1 MNMKS
6 VSYILGWILNI
17 EAVLMGLPLVT
28 AIIYGEKQGFAFL
41 IVMAVCAMIGYL
53 LTHKRPNNP
62 NFYAKEGFVT
72 TALSWI
78 VMSFFGCLPFYLSGE
93 IPHFVD
99 ALFETVSGFTTTGAS
114 ILSDVETM
122 SHCCM
127 LWRCFTHWI
136 GGMGVLVFLLA
147 VLPMVGGSNMHLMKA
162 ESPGPVVGK
171 LVPKVRYTARILYML
186 YIVLT
191 ILEFLLLMLG
201 GMIPFEAICTAFGTA
216 GTGGFGFRNDSFAGF
231 SPYIQWVVTIFMI
244 IFGVNFNVYFLILMR
259 KFAQAARCEEMRWY
273 LIIIAAS
280 TAMICANIY
289 DAALTFEHN
298 LRNAAFQ
305 VASIITTTG
314 FATVDFDL
322 WPAFSKCILVALMF
336 CGACAGST
344 GGGLKVS
351 RWVMAAKSLG
361 SYVGSFLHPRGVRRV
376 RFEDKDVDSG
386 TMNAIY
392 VYFVGVFFV
401 FSASVVVVSLE
412 NMDLVSTFT
421 AVAATFNNIG
431 PGLALVGPTCN
442 FGGLSDLSKAVLIFD
457 MLTGRLEVFPM
468 LLLLY
473 PPLWRESY
481 REYRHRKR
489 RCAAPAREKNEEG
502 IKAYGENL

>member
-6 VSYILGWILNI
+6 VSYILGWVLNI
-17 EAVLMGLPLVT
+17 EAALMSLPLVT
-28 AIIYGEKQGFAFL
+28 SLIYGEGEGWAFA
-41 IVMAVCAMIGYL
+41 IVMAMCAGIGFL

-62 NFYAKEGFVT
+62 NFRAREGFVA

-78 VMSFFGCLPFYLSGE
+78 FMSLFGCLPFYFTGE
-93 IPHFVD
+93 IPRFID

-147 VLPMVGGSNMHLMKA
+147 VLPMVGGTNMHLMKA

-216 GTGGFGFRNDSFAGF
+216 GTGGFGFRNDSFASF
-231 SPYIQWVVTIFMI
+231 SGYIQWVVAIFMI
-244 IFGVNFNVYFLILMR
+244 IFGVNFNVYFLLFMK
-259 KFAQAARCEEMRWY
+259 KFKQALRCEEMRWY
-273 LIIIAAS
+273 LGIVAAAS
-280 TAMICANIY
+280 VLICANTY
-289 DAALTFEHN
+289 DAALTLEHN
-298 LRNAAFQ
+298 MRNSVFQ
-305 VASIITTTG
+305 VATIITTTG
-314 FATVDFDL
+314 FATVNFDL
-322 WPAFSKCILVALMF
+322 WPAFSRALVVLLMF
-336 CGACAGST
+336 IGACAGST
-344 GGGLKVS
+344 GGGLKIS
-351 RWVMAAKSLG
+351 RWVMSGKAMA

-376 RFEDKDVDSG
+376 RFEDKDVEES
-386 TMNAIY
+386 TLHAIF
-392 VYFVGVFFV
+392 VYFMGVFFI
-401 FSASVVVVSLE
+401 FTVSMLILALE
-412 NMDLVSTFT
+412 NMDLTSTFT

-431 PGLALVGPTCN
+431 PGLNLVGPTCN
-442 FGGLSDLSKAVLIFD
+442 FGFLSDLSKAVLIFD
-457 MLTGRLEVFPM
+457 MLAGRLEVFPM
-468 LLLLY
+468 LMLLY
-473 PPLWRESY
+473 PPLWKEAYREHKRKQRRRESM
-481 REYRHRKR
+481 KR
-489 RCAAPAREKNEEG
+489 
-502 IKAYGENL
+502 

>member
-6 VSYILGWILNI
+6 VSYILGWILNV
-17 EAVLMGLPLVT
+17 EAALMGLPLVT
-28 AIIYGEKQGFAFL
+28 AIIYWETQGIAFA
-41 IVMAVCAMIGYL
+41 VTMALCALVGFL
-53 LTHKRPNNP
+53 LTHKRAASPH
-62 NFYAKEGFVT
+62 FYAREGFVA

-78 VMSFFGCLPFYLSGE
+78 VMSVFGCLPFYLSGE
-93 IPHFVD
+93 IPRFVD

-114 ILSDVETM
+114 ILSDVEHM

-201 GMIPFEAICTAFGTA
+201 GMIPFEALCTSFGTA
-216 GTGGFGFRNDSFAGF
+216 GTGGFGFRNDSFASF
-231 SPYIQWVVTIFMI
+231 SPYIQWVVAIFMI
-244 IFGVNFNVYFLILMR
+244 IFGVNFNVYFLVFMK
-259 KFAQAARCEEMRWY
+259 KFKQALSCEEMRWY
-273 LIIIAAS
+273 LAIIAGATLLIFMNTYDVS
-280 TAMICANIY
+280 LTAEN
-289 DAALTFEHN
+289 N
-298 LRNAAFQ
+298 LRVSVFQ
-305 VASIITTTG
+305 VATIITTTG
-314 FATVDFDL
+314 FATTNFDL
-322 WPAFSKCILVALMF
+322 WPTFSKAILVLLMF
-336 CGACAGST
+336 IGACAGST

-351 RWVMAAKSLG
+351 RWVMSGKAMG

-376 RFEDKDVDSG
+376 RFEEKDVEDS
-386 TMNAIY
+386 TLHAIF
-392 VYFVGVFFV
+392 VYFMGVFFIFV
-401 FSASVVVVSLE
+401 ASMLVLALE

-431 PGLALVGPTCN
+431 PGLNLVGPTCN
-442 FGGLSDLSKAVLIFD
+442 FGFLSDLSKVVLIFD
-457 MLTGRLEVFPM
+457 MLAGRLEVFPM
-468 LLLLY
+468 LMLLY
-473 PPLWRESY
+473 PPLWREAFSEHK
-481 REYRHRKR
+481 RKKR
-489 RCAAPAREKNEEG
+489 REEMMRQVG
-502 IKAYGENL
+502 GDER

>member
-6 VSYILGWILNI
+6 VSYILGWVLNI
-17 EAVLMGLPLVT
+17 EAALLSLPLVT
-28 AIIYGEKQGFAFL
+28 SLIYGEGEGWAFVLTMAMCGCIGF
-41 IVMAVCAMIGYL
+41 L

-62 NFYAKEGFVT
+62 NFRAREGFVA

-78 VMSFFGCLPFYLSGE
+78 LMSVFGCLPFYFTKE
-93 IPHFVD
+93 IPRFID

-191 ILEFLLLMLG
+191 ILEFVLLMLG

-216 GTGGFGFRNDSFAGF
+216 GTGGFGFRNDSFASF
-231 SPYIQWVVTIFMI
+231 SGYIQWVVAIFMI
-244 IFGVNFNVYFLILMR
+244 IFGVNFNVYFLLYMR
-259 KFAQAARCEEMRWY
+259 KVKQALRCEEMRWY
-273 LIIIAAS
+273 LGIVAA
-280 TAMICANIY
+280 AAVLICMNTY
-289 DAALTFEHN
+289 DVSLTLEHN
-298 LRNAAFQ
+298 MRNSVFQ
-305 VASIITTTG
+305 VATIITTTG
-314 FATVDFDL
+314 FATVNFDL
-322 WPAFSKCILVALMF
+322 WPAFSRALIVLLMF
-336 CGACAGST
+336 IGACAGST

-351 RWVMAAKSLG
+351 RWVMSGKAMAG
-361 SYVGSFLHPRGVRRV
+361 YVGSFLHPRGVRKV
-376 RFEDKDVDSG
+376 RFEDKDVEDS
-386 TMNAIY
+386 TLHAIF
-392 VYFVGVFFV
+392 VYFMGVFFI
-401 FSASVVVVSLE
+401 FTASMLVLSLE
-412 NMDLVSTFT
+412 NMDLTSTFT

-431 PGLALVGPTCN
+431 PGLNLVGPTCN
-442 FGGLSDLSKAVLIFD
+442 FGFLSDLSKAVLIFD
-457 MLTGRLEVFPM
+457 MLAGRLEVFPM
-468 LLLLY
+468 LMLLY
-473 PPLWRESY
+473 PPLWKEAY
-481 REYRHRKR
+481 HEHLRKQR
-489 RCAAPAREKNEEG
+489 RRAAMKRQD
-502 IKAYGENL
+502 

>member
-6 VSYILGWILNI
+6 VSYILGWVLNI
-17 EAVLMGLPLVT
+17 EAALMSLPLVT
-28 AIIYGEKQGFAFL
+28 SLIYGEGEGWAFA
-41 IVMAVCAMIGYL
+41 IVMAMCAGIGFL

-62 NFYAKEGFVT
+62 NFRAREGFVA

-78 VMSFFGCLPFYLSGE
+78 FMSLFGCLPFYFTGE
-93 IPHFVD
+93 IPRFID

-147 VLPMVGGSNMHLMKA
+147 VLPMVGGTNMHLMKA

-216 GTGGFGFRNDSFAGF
+216 GTGGFGFRNDSFASF
-231 SPYIQWVVTIFMI
+231 SGYIQWVVAIFMI
-244 IFGVNFNVYFLILMR
+244 IFGVNFNVYFLLFMK
-259 KFAQAARCEEMRWY
+259 KFKQALRCEEMRWY
-273 LIIIAAS
+273 LGIIAAAS
-280 TAMICANIY
+280 VLICANTY
-289 DAALTFEHN
+289 DAALTLEHN
-298 LRNAAFQ
+298 MRNSVFQ
-305 VASIITTTG
+305 VATIITTTG
-314 FATVDFDL
+314 FATVNFDL
-322 WPAFSKCILVALMF
+322 WPAFSRALVVLLMF
-336 CGACAGST
+336 IGACAGST
-344 GGGLKVS
+344 GGGLKIS
-351 RWVMAAKSLG
+351 RWVMSGKAMA

-376 RFEDKDVDSG
+376 RFEDKDVEDS
-386 TMNAIY
+386 TLHAIF
-392 VYFVGVFFV
+392 VYFMGVFFI
-401 FSASVVVVSLE
+401 FTVSMLILALE
-412 NMDLVSTFT
+412 NMDLTSTFT

-431 PGLALVGPTCN
+431 PGLNLVGPTCN
-442 FGGLSDLSKAVLIFD
+442 FGFLSDLSKAVLIFD
-457 MLTGRLEVFPM
+457 MLAGRLEVFPM
-468 LLLLY
+468 LMLLY
-473 PPLWRESY
+473 VPLWREAY
-481 REYRHRKR
+481 REHKRKQR
-489 RCAAPAREKNEEG
+489 RRESMKR
-502 IKAYGENL
+502 

>member
-17 EAVLMGLPLVT
+17 EAVLMGLPLAT
-28 AIIYGEKQGFAFL
+28 AVIYQEKQGFAFAA
-41 IVMAVCAMIGYL
+41 VMIVCAVIGYL

-62 NFYAKEGFVT
+62 NFYAREGFVA

-78 VMSFFGCLPFYLSGE
+78 VMSFFGCLPFYLTGE

-99 ALFETVSGFTTTGAS
+99 ALFETISGFTTTGAS

-191 ILEFLLLMLG
+191 VLEFLLLMLG

-216 GTGGFGFRNDSFAGF
+216 GTGGFGFRNDSFASF
-231 SPYIQWVVTIFMI
+231 SPYIQWVVAIFMI
-244 IFGVNFNVYFLILMR
+244 VFGVNFNVYFLILMR
-259 KFAQAARCEEMRWY
+259 KFSQAARCEEMRWY
-273 LIIIAAS
+273 LGIVVAAS
-280 TAMICANIY
+280 VLICANTY
-289 DAALTFEHN
+289 DAALTLEHN
-298 LRNAAFQ
+298 MRISVFQ
-305 VASIITTTG
+305 VATIITTTG
-314 FATVDFDL
+314 FATTNFDL
-322 WPAFSKCILVALMF
+322 WPAFSRALLVLLMF
-336 CGACAGST
+336 IGACAGST
-344 GGGLKVS
+344 GGGLKIS
-351 RWVMAAKSLG
+351 RWVMAGKSLG
-361 SYVGSFLHPRGVRRV
+361 SYAGSFLHPRGVRRV
-376 RFEDKDVDSG
+376 RFEGKDVEDS
-386 TMNAIY
+386 TLHAIFM
-392 VYFVGVFFV
+392 YFMGVFFIFV
-401 FSASVVVVSLE
+401 ASMMVVSLE
-412 NMDLVSTFT
+412 NMDLTSTFT

-431 PGLALVGPTCN
+431 PGLNLVGPTCN
-442 FGGLSDLSKAVLIFD
+442 FGFLSDLSKFVLMFD
-457 MLTGRLEVFPM
+457 MLAGRLEVFPM
-468 LLLLY
+468 LMLLY
-473 PPLWRESY
+473 PPLWRESA
-481 REYRHRKR
+481 REHKRKKR
-489 RCAAPAREKNEEG
+489 RRAAFAREGK
-502 IKAYGENL
+502 

>member
-6 VSYILGWILNI
+6 VSYILGWVLNI
-17 EAVLMGLPLVT
+17 EAALMSLPLVT
-28 AIIYGEKQGFAFL
+28 SLIYGEGEGWAFA
-41 IVMAVCAMIGYL
+41 IVMAMCAGIGFL

-62 NFYAKEGFVT
+62 NFRAREGFVA

-78 VMSFFGCLPFYLSGE
+78 FMSLFGCLPFYFTGE
-93 IPHFVD
+93 IPRFID

-147 VLPMVGGSNMHLMKA
+147 VLPMVGGTNMHLMKA

-216 GTGGFGFRNDSFAGF
+216 GTGGFGFRNDSFASF
-231 SPYIQWVVTIFMI
+231 SGYIQWVVAIFMI
-244 IFGVNFNVYFLILMR
+244 IFGVNFNVYFLLFMK
-259 KFAQAARCEEMRWY
+259 KFKQALRCEEMRWY
-273 LIIIAAS
+273 LGIVAAAS
-280 TAMICANIY
+280 VLICANTY
-289 DAALTFEHN
+289 DAALTLEHN
-298 LRNAAFQ
+298 MRNSVFQ
-305 VASIITTTG
+305 VATIITTTG
-314 FATVDFDL
+314 FATVNFDL
-322 WPAFSKCILVALMF
+322 WPAFSRALVVLLMF
-336 CGACAGST
+336 IGACAGST
-344 GGGLKVS
+344 GGGLKIS
-351 RWVMAAKSLG
+351 RWVMSGKAMA

-376 RFEDKDVDSG
+376 RFEDKDVEDS
-386 TMNAIY
+386 TLHAIF
-392 VYFVGVFFV
+392 VYFMGVFFI
-401 FSASVVVVSLE
+401 FTVSMLILALE
-412 NMDLVSTFT
+412 NMDLTSTFT

-431 PGLALVGPTCN
+431 PGLNLVGPTCN
-442 FGGLSDLSKAVLIFD
+442 FGFLSDLSKAVLIFD
-457 MLTGRLEVFPM
+457 MLAGRLEVFPM
-468 LLLLY
+468 LMLLY
-473 PPLWRESY
+473 VPLWREAY
-481 REYRHRKR
+481 REHKRKQR
-489 RCAAPAREKNEEG
+489 RRESMKR
-502 IKAYGENL
+502 